1 MTPPTPVETPENA
14 GESPPNVDARGRPGP
29 RDMRRHRWRG
39 GRPPLAWILA
49 RGIHRTLVTFLLVAA
64 LLGAGAGFAM
74 HVASVGGPGF
84 GMVCLALAIFG
95 TLWPL
100 SWMAS
105 MRIAWPLQRLA
116 TVAGDL
122 RDGALQSRDQLGS
135 DGADGPP
142 EVGEVAGVLRGMADR
157 VARQLK
163 DQRALMAAVS
173 HELRSPLGR
182 ARVLIEMAREGS
194 APANFHDELQAEIDA
209 MDGLVGDLL
218 AAARIDFEAVAPREI
233 PAADLAR
240 RAVETAR
247 LPPETFDP
255 GPTPESGSVRAD
267 PTLLARALGTLLDN
281 AQRYGGNTI
290 RLRLRGRLLRVR
302 FEVEDD
308 GPGFAPGDEI
318 RAFEPFWRGPE
329 GRSGRPRGEGLGL
342 ALVRQIAEAHGG
354 EAGAENRKEGGA
366 RVWIELARA

>member
-1 MTPPTPVETPENA
+1 M
-14 GESPPNVDARGRPGP
+14 SPPGAPDAPPEGKRTGP
-29 RDMRRHRWRG
+29 RRPHRWRG

-49 RGIHRTLVTFLLVAA
+49 RGIHRTLVAFLLVAA
-64 LLGAGAGFAM
+64 MLGASAGFAL
-74 HVASVGGPGF
+74 HVASVGGAGF
-84 GMVCLALAIFG
+84 GMACLAISIFAA
-95 TLWPL
+95 LWPL

-122 RDGALQSRDQLGS
+122 RDGALGSRDQLGS
-135 DGADGPP
+135 DGGPQ
-142 EVGEVAGVLRGMADR
+142 EVGEVAGAPRGMADR

-194 APANFHDELQAEIDA
+194 APATFHDDLQAEIDA

-233 PAADLAR
+233 SAAELAQ
-240 RAVETAR
+240 RAVEAAR

-255 GPTPESGSVRAD
+255 GPVPETGAVRAD
-267 PTLLARALGTLLDN
+267 PTLLARALATLLDN
-281 AQRYGGNTI
+281 ARRYGGTHV

-308 GPGFAPGDEI
+308 GPGFAPGDEV
-318 RAFEPFWRGPE
+318 RAFEPFWRGPD
-329 GRSGRPRGEGLGL
+329 SRPRGEGLGL

-366 RVWIELARA
+366 RVWIELGRA